1 MINVDVTKL
10 SSKGQIV
17 IPLDM
22 REEFN
27 IGDKFV
33 IIKDDHQFILKPLQD
48 LGENF
53 MDDLKFA
60 KRTIEA
66 LGRYEKDGFKE
77 ANSKSFLIE
86 LEKW

>member
-10 SSKGQIV
+10 SSKGQVV
-17 IPLDM
+17 IPRDM

-33 IIKDDHQFILKPLQD
+33 IIKKDHQFILKPLQD
-48 LGENF
+48 LGINF
-53 MDDLKFA
+53 MEDLKFA
-60 KRTIEA
+60 KRTIDA
-66 LGRYEKDGFKE
+66 LERYEKGNFKE
-77 ANSKSFLIE
+77 ASINDFLDE